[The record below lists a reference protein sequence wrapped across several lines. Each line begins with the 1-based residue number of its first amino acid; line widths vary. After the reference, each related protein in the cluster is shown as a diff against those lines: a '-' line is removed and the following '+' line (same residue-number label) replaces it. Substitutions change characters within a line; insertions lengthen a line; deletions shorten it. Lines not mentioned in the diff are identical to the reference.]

1 MISLNQASLKRRL
14 FDGIEQLAGCHV
26 PMPSETE
33 ADRLLALIELLV
45 KWNSVYNLTAVREPE
60 QMLSRHILDSLVL
73 GHWLHDAGAGCAD
86 ADTRFDV
93 IDVGSG
99 AGIPVLPLAIVRPQ
113 LQFAS
118 VEPNGKKTRFQR
130 QAIIELALSNV
141 TLVQKRIEEVTLR
154 AFCITS
160 RAFAAPAEFLSA
172 IQTLCDKET
181 RVMVMLGQAQR
192 LPDPIPAPFV
202 LEELVPI
209 DIPDT
214 QSVRHIAVCRR
225 S

>member
-1 MISLNQASLKRRL
+1 LIALNHASLKRRL
-14 FDGIEQLAGCHV
+14 FAGIEQLAGCQV
-26 PMPSETE
+26 PTPSDAE
-33 ADRLLALIELLV
+33 ADRLLALIDLLV

-60 QMLSRHILDSLVL
+60 QMLARHILDSLVL
-73 GHWLHDAGAGCAD
+73 SHWLHDVGTGSAD
-86 ADTRFDV
+86 SDARFDV

-118 VEPNGKKTRFQR
+118 VEPNGKKTRFQQ
-130 QAIIELALSNV
+130 QAIIELALTNV
-141 TLVQKRIEEVTLR
+141 TIVQKRIEDVALR

-160 RAFAAPAEFLSA
+160 RAFAAPADFLSA
-172 IQTLCDKET
+172 IQTLCDKDT

-192 LPDPIPAPFV
+192 LPDPMPAPFV

-209 DIPDT
+209 DIPDM
-214 QSVRHIAVCRR
+214 QSVRHIALCRR